1 MRIALDTNRYR
12 DLADGVTDAR
22 TTLERAT
29 SIHVPFVVLAE
40 LRAGFAVGGRGR
52 KNEQVLRRFLD
63 KPDVE
68 VLWPSDAT
76 TRAYA
81 DLYRQLRAQGTPVP
95 TSDLWIAA
103 LVVEHDLF
111 LYSRDEHF
119 AHLPQLNVL

>member
-1 MRIALDTNRYR
+1 MRIALDTDRYR
-12 DLADGVTDAR
+12 DLADGGIDVR

-52 KNEQVLRRFLD
+52 KNQQVLRRFLD
-63 KPDVE
+63 KADVE
-68 VLWPSDAT
+68 VLWASDAT

-81 DLYRQLRAQGTPVP
+81 DLYRPLRAQGTPIP
-95 TSDLWIAA
+95 ASDLWIAA

-111 LYSRDEHF
+111 LYSRDAYF